1 MALRSATRPC
11 LRLWAF
17 VARVGAVVGR
27 LFRFQIEEVRV
38 AGALRDPLHPRMRQR
53 RFVALFRSEPRSHLR
68 SDLGGRRPVIVL
80 VAVGLVH
87 RLWLLIGR
95 VAQIHIVQIHVVQT
109 QVVVVT
115 LVAILSILCA
125 DKSVG

>member
-17 VARVGAVVGR
+17 EARVGAVVGR

-80 VAVGLVH
+80 VAVGLVL

-95 VAQIHIVQIHVVQT
+95 VAQIHVVQIEVVA
-109 QVVVVT
+109 
-115 LVAILSILCA
+115 LVAILGVLCA

>member
-38 AGALRDPLHPRMRQR
+38 AGALRDPLRPRMRQSI
-53 RFVALFRSEPRSHLR
+53 ALFRSEPRSHLR

-87 RLWLLIGR
+87 RLWLVGR
-95 VAQIHIVQIHVVQT
+95 VAQIHIVQIKVVQT

-115 LVAILSILCA
+115 LVAILSILCV
-125 DKSVG
+125 DTSVG

>member
-1 MALRSATRPC
+1 
-11 LRLWAF
+11 
-17 VARVGAVVGR
+17 
-27 LFRFQIEEVRV
+27 
-38 AGALRDPLHPRMRQR
+38 MRQSIVAQSI
-53 RFVALFRSEPRSHLR
+53 VALFRSEPRSHLR

-95 VAQIHIVQIHVVQT
+95 VAQIHIVQINVVQT

>member
-17 VARVGAVVGR
+17 EARVGAVVGR
-27 LFRFQIEEVRV
+27 LFRLQIEVVRV
-38 AGALRDPLHPRMRQR
+38 AGALRNPLHPRMRQS
-53 RFVALFRSEPRSHLR
+53 ALFRSEPRSHLR

-80 VAVGLVH
+80 VAVGLVL

-95 VAQIHIVQIHVVQT
+95 VAQIHVVQIEVVA
-109 QVVVVT
+109 
-115 LVAILSILCA
+115 LVAILGVLCA

>member
-11 LRLWAF
+11 LRLRAF

-38 AGALRDPLHPRMRQR
+38 AG
-53 RFVALFRSEPRSHLR
+53 ALFRSEPRSHLR

-95 VAQIHIVQIHVVQT
+95 VAQIHIVQINVVQT

>member
-38 AGALRDPLHPRMRQR
+38 AGALRDPLHPRMRQI
-53 RFVALFRSEPRSHLR
+53 VALFRSEPRSHLR

-95 VAQIHIVQIHVVQT
+95 VAQIHIVQINVVQT